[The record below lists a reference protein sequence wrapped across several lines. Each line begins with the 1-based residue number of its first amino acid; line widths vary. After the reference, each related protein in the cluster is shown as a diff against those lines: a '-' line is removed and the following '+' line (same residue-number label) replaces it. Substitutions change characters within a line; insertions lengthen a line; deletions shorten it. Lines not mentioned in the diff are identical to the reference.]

1 MFLELDSFKLM
12 LGFNYI
18 NMEVSILTKNEF
30 ESFKIEVLKKIKALF
45 EELKTEMSSKELFTE
60 NELCVYLGI
69 SKSTIQNYRK
79 DGKIHFIQIKNK
91 IYFRKSDVDTFLDH
105 HSTKNLSL

>member
-1 MFLELDSFKLM
+1 MQIELISKTELEKFK
-12 LGFNYI
+12 Y
-18 NMEVSILTKNEF
+18 
-30 ESFKIEVLKKIKALF
+30 EVLQLIKVLF
-45 EELKTEMSSKELFTE
+45 EEQKHNISSKELFTE
-60 NELCVYLGI
+60 KELCAYLGI

-91 IYFRKSDVDTFLDH
+91 IYFRKSDIDTFLDH